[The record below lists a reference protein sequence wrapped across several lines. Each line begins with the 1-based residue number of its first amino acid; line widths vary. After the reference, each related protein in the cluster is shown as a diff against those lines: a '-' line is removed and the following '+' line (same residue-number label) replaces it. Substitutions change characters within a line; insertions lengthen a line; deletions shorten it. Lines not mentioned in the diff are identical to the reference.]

1 MRPLELPTPPNI
13 RRPLARIPASLA
25 VAGLATAL
33 PAAVRQ
39 QLAEIDRDQPIAQV
53 RLMDEIVADSFARP
67 RFAVTLMSGFSVIA
81 LLIASVGIYGMMS
94 YRVVQQ
100 TREMGI
106 RLALGATPS
115 DVLTKVLSEGL
126 AIIGSGLLAGA
137 AASLALAQVL
147 QSLLF
152 ETNPRDPAVLVA
164 VSVILALLG
173 LLACW
178 LPARRATK
186 VDPLIALR
194 SA

>member
-1 MRPLELPTPPNI
+1 MVGSSKLRSP
-13 RRPLARIPASLA
+13 
-25 VAGLATAL
+25 
-33 PAAVRQ
+33 
-39 QLAEIDRDQPIAQV
+39 
-53 RLMDEIVADSFARP
+53 
-67 RFAVTLMSGFSVIA
+67 IA